1 MDRYE
6 VMSVSKREP
15 PLLPL
20 FLFARGRTERG
31 KYYAFTAEKL
41 GSLSTLQRQMPPLDK
56 TSS

>member
-31 KYYAFTAEKL
+31 KYYAFTAKKL
-41 GSLSTLQRQMPPLDK
+41 GYLSALQRSLPTMDK

>member
-1 MDRYE
+1 MDRNGLIP
-6 VMSVSKREP
+6 VPKREP

-20 FLFARGRTERG
+20 FLFVRGRTERG

-41 GSLSTLQRQMPPLDK
+41 GYLSTLQRSLPTLDK

>member
-20 FLFARGRTERG
+20 FLFVSGGTERG
-31 KYYAFTAEKL
+31 KLCFYSQKIGQSFNITKTDALL
-41 GSLSTLQRQMPPLDK
+41 G
-56 TSS
+56 